1 MNLKS
6 IFSVKSLLVVGSFA
20 LLVACKKNTT
30 TTSSTENP
38 TTESTAIATSA
49 NDDNTADAAFMD
61 LKEVTDQTGLE
72 ATTKGIDSTKYP
84 CAKITTTVDTI
95 LKTITATVD
104 FGTENCL
111 CKDGKYRRG
120 KIQVKV
126 TGNKNLVG
134 SSLVYTTTDFFVN
147 DNGVSGTK
155 TVTVVDDH
163 TFNIVVVNGKVTKAD
178 GGVVTWNTNRT
189 RKMTDGFLTP
199 LDFTDDV
206 FEISG
211 TSFGTNSAG
220 NTYKFTTITPLVK
233 ANGCQW
239 IKSGQLKIER
249 AGKLDATV
257 DYGDGT
263 CDDQGTVTV
272 ANTTKAIT
280 LKHWKL

>member
-30 TTSSTENP
+30 AENP
-38 TTESTAIATSA
+38 TTESTAITTSA
-49 NDDNTADAAFMD
+49 NDDNIADAAFMD
-61 LKEVTDQTGLE
+61 LKEVTDQTGLD
-72 ATTKGIDSTKYP
+72 ATTKGIDTTKYP
-84 CAKITTTVDTI
+84 CVKITVVKDSI
-95 LKTITATVD
+95 LKTLTATVD
-104 FGTENCL
+104 FGAENCL
-111 CKDGKYRRG
+111 CKDGKLRRG

-126 TGNKNLVG
+126 TGNKNIIG
-134 SSLVYTTTDFFVN
+134 SAIVYSTTDFYVN
-147 DNGVSGTK
+147 NNGVSGTK
-155 TVTVVDDH
+155 TVTVIDEH
-163 TFNIVVVNGKVTKAD
+163 TFNILVVNGKVTKAD

-189 RKMTDGFLTP
+189 RKMTAGFLTP

-211 TSFGTNSAG
+211 TSYGTNAAG
-220 NTYKFTTITPLVK
+220 NAYKFTTITPLVK

-257 DYGDGT
+257 DYGDGA

-272 ANTTKAIT
+272 ANTSKAIT
-280 LKHWKL
+280 LKNWKL

>member
-20 LLVACKKNTT
+20 LLIACKKNNTSTT
-30 TTSSTENP
+30 TEDP
-38 TTESTAIATSA
+38 TTASTAIATSA

-61 LKEVTDQTGLE
+61 LKEITDQTGLE
-72 ATTKGIDSTKYP
+72 PTVKGIDTTKYP
-84 CAKITTTVDTI
+84 CAKITTSVDTV

-120 KIQVKV
+120 KIQVTV
-126 TGNKNLVG
+126 NGNKNLIG
-134 SSLVYTTTDFFVN
+134 STVVYSTSDYFVN

-163 TFNIVVVNGKVTKAD
+163 SFRIVVLNGKVTKAD
-178 GGVVTWNTNRT
+178 GGVITWNTDRT
-189 RKMTDGFLTP
+189 RTMTAGQDTP

-211 TSFGTNSAG
+211 TSYGTNAAG
-220 NTYKFTTITPLVK
+220 NTYKFTTLTPIVK

-239 IKSGQLKIER
+239 IKSGKLKIER

-272 ANTTKAIT
+272 ANTTKTIT